1 MRKPA
6 RTSDAVLIDVVAAVA
21 SILVGSKTMIIN
33 VPKEP

>member
-6 RTSDAVLIDVVAAVA
+6 RTSDAVLTDVAAAVA
-21 SILVGSKTMIIN
+21 GILVGSKTMLIN